1 MRGPARPTAAGFALI
16 HSPMVGPDCWRA
28 VASCLRRDGFDARA
42 IEYGG
47 VRGPD
52 WYEGAATRIVRQTA
66 VLNHPWALALHS
78 AAGALAPAIVGA
90 AIAKPSAILFVDAIL
105 PHPGRSWLETAPPA
119 LANRLR
125 GLAEDGVLPPWNH
138 WFVADPAPRLISDE
152 ARRVEF
158 EAALPRLPMRF
169 LRCPAPAEDLSA
181 DDRVGYLRLSEGYG
195 AEATAAELMSWKVAS
210 APMDHL
216 AMISQPDRVAAM
228 MARLAAA
235 LIAHG

>member
-1 MRGPARPTAAGFALI
+1 
-16 HSPMVGPDCWRA
+16 MVGPDCWRA
-28 VASCLRRDGFDARA
+28 VASYLRREGFDARA

-52 WYEGAATRIVRQTA
+52 WYEGAATRIAGQA
-66 VLNHPWALALHS
+66 AGLNQPWVLALHS
-78 AAGALAPAIVGA
+78 AAGAFAPAIVSA
-90 AIAKPSAILFVDAIL
+90 AVTKPSAILFVDAIL

-125 GLAEDGVLPPWNH
+125 VLAKDGVLPSWNR
-138 WFVADPAPRLISDE
+138 WFVADPALRLISDE

-158 EAALPRLPMRF
+158 EAALPRLPMSF
-169 LRCPAPAEDLSA
+169 LQRRAPAPDLGA
-181 DDRVGYLRLSEGYG
+181 DERAGYIRLSDGYG
-195 AEATAAELMSWKVAS
+195 AEAAAAALMGWKVAS

-228 MARLAAA
+228 MVELAAA
-235 LIAHG
+235 LLAHG